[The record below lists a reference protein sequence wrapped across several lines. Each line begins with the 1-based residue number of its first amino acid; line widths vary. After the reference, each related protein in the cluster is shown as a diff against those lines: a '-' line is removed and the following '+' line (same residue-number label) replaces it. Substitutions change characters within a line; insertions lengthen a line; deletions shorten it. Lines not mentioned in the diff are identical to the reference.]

1 MIDQTNDNQCP
12 LEPWAKLH
20 PKNKKSKRTIMNIF
34 KQLWKKLWSKTEIDE
49 KVVAAAQ
56 ETKRR
61 AERVVEE
68 LKDVGKAV
76 KEVAN
81 QAGDVADAVKGKK
94 RRGRPAKKST
104 TAKKPVAK
112 KPTAK
117 KNTRRRPA
125 PKKNTKK

>member
-12 LEPWAKLH
+12 LGPWAKLH
-20 PKNKKSKRTIMNIF
+20 PKNKKSKRTTMNIF
-34 KQLWKKLWSKTEIDE
+34 KRLWKKLWSKTEIDE

-61 AERVVEE
+61 AERVAEE
-68 LKDVGKAV
+68 LKDVGKAM

-104 TAKKPVAK
+104 TAKKPA
-112 KPTAK
+112 AK
-117 KNTRRRPA
+117 KNTRRKPS